1 MWKRK
6 AKRLAAASKLSAG
19 FLGKR
24 GRGVGSSG
32 PFVRRKIFFCIF
44 RNPAEERPRRGFYL
58 GPQAQPCAEGA
69 RCVCR
74 VSFQRPKAPSFFMAA
89 TREAASKYTQEKE
102 LKLKKSVVVKAGV
115 PFPLGTIGLRK
126 RLPKPLYADKTTDY
140 FDKSMQT
147 IYKKQIFANKYIAP
161 HLIFSLP
168 HGFSWRH
175 NRSFNRSFKPKD
187 YSFFR

>member
-1 MWKRK
+1 M
-6 AKRLAAASKLSAG
+6 
-19 FLGKR
+19 
-24 GRGVGSSG
+24 GSSG

-115 PFPLGTIGLRK
+115 QFPLGAIGLRK

>member
-140 FDKSMQT
+140 FNKSMQT

>member
-1 MWKRK
+1 MCLPRFFSK
-6 AKRLAAASKLSAG
+6 AEGSKFFHS
-19 FLGKR
+19 R
-24 GRGVGSSG
+24 NRGSSLEIHT
-32 PFVRRKIFFCIF
+32 RKRIKI
-44 RNPAEERPRRGFYL
+44 
-58 GPQAQPCAEGA
+58 
-69 RCVCR
+69 
-74 VSFQRPKAPSFFMAA
+74 
-89 TREAASKYTQEKE
+89 
-102 LKLKKSVVVKAGV
+102 KKCVVVKAGV
-115 PFPLGTIGLRK
+115 QFPLWIIGLRK

-140 FDKSMQT
+140 FDKSIQT